1 MMNLHNLVRQA
12 VTGVNPDQTV
22 ILLQSDGQTV
32 VNYKQ
37 VAAWK
42 PAVEVKAQVQ
52 PTADK
57 AITWLYQ
64 SRQNAI
70 WRDCYLYGEVNG
82 LSRAAATGGDLLYF
96 EGFEWQVDQ
105 VLEAWSATCD
115 WTKVRV
121 IQLRKCEPP
130 EVGSAE
136 RPAGGM

>member
-1 MMNLHNLVRQA
+1 MMNLHSLVRNA
-12 VTGVNPDQTV
+12 VTAVNPDQTV
-22 ILLQSDGQTV
+22 ILLQSAGQTV

-37 VAAWK
+37 IAAWA
-42 PAVEVKAQVQ
+42 PAVEVKAQIQ
-52 PTADK
+52 PTPDK

-82 LSRAAATGGDLLYF
+82 LSRAKATGGDMLYF
-96 EGFEWQVDQ
+96 EGCEWQVDQ
-105 VLEAWSATCD
+105 VLEAWSETCD

-130 EVGSAE
+130 EAGSTE